1 MHRKEH
7 RGLSSAPARLFVG
20 GAHAS
25 GVPVAVD
32 IETLASDLRDAL
44 AGEVRFDTGS
54 RALYATDASN
64 YRQVPLGVVVPRD
77 AADMIAAVDIA
88 RRHRAPIL
96 GRGAGT
102 SLAGQ
107 CCNAGVVFDF
117 SKYMSRVLRVDAT
130 AATAR
135 VQPGVVLDDLRAV
148 TQRAGLT
155 FGPDPSTHGY
165 CTMGGMIGNN
175 SCGVHSIM
183 ASFHGPGPT
192 TADNVEALDLVTY
205 RGIRLQAGA
214 TDEHAFG
221 RILAEGGPRAEI
233 FRRLK
238 AFQLRYADA
247 IRREYPRIPRRV
259 SGYNLPAL
267 LPENGFHVGQALV
280 GSEST
285 LALVLE
291 ADLRL
296 IPALPHRVLVV
307 LGFADVFTAAD
318 HAPAVMAHRPV
329 GLEGFD
335 DKLVDDLRRTG
346 LGRGNLG
353 LLPDGRGWLLAEF
366 GADAKDEALAC
377 AKDCAASL
385 ERAGEISV
393 AVVDAPEEQQ
403 QLWDIRES
411 GLAATARVPGKPP
424 TWEGW
429 EDSAVPPERFGGY
442 LRDLDVLFRKYEYDV
457 DLYGHF
463 GQGCLHCRIPFDLR
477 SDRGVAQF
485 RAFVGEAA
493 DLVCRYGG
501 SLSGEHGDGQAR
513 GELLERMFS
522 PEILQAFREFKSIWD
537 PDWKMNPGKVID
549 ANPLDANLRLGPDY
563 DPPEPPTW
571 FQFPDDGGSFAEST
585 ERCVGVG
592 KCRKSDAGTMCPS
605 YMVTKEERH
614 STRGRAR
621 LLFEM
626 LEGDPLDAGWQSD
639 AVHEALELCLA
650 CKACK
655 SECPVHV
662 DMATYKAEFL
672 AHYYEHHWRPRT
684 AYAFGWVP
692 TWARLASRIPRLTNF
707 AAHVPGLQ
715 RLAQA
720 AAGMA
725 PDRRIPYFARQTF
738 REWFLERP
746 ALPAGSRPRVML
758 WPDTF
763 NDHFHPETLRA
774 AVEVL
779 EGSGFAV
786 ELPRAPLCCGRP
798 LYDFGMLRTARRRL
812 EAVMT
817 SLQQE
822 VSDGVPIVGLEPSCV
837 SVFRDELYNLF
848 PAREDARRLRDQTFT
863 LAEMLCSRPD
873 ALPRL
878 SLRRRAVVHGHCHQ
892 QAIVGLDADRELLD
906 RMGLQYQVLDSGC
919 CGMAGAFGFERSHY
933 DVSMAVGERVLLPA
947 VRAAAR
953 DTLVVA
959 DGFSCREQIAHGTG
973 RRALHLAEVLHMA
986 MYGPPGGPPGD
997 LPERAYVRDHASV
1010 TLTRRELVGAAV
1022 AGVGAVLLVR
1032 AAARLVERV
1041 NRHVA
1046 RRRVPVRGSSNRIEG

>member
-1 MHRKEH
+1 MP
-7 RGLSSAPARLFVG
+7 RGTGWPDVPQETGRGGASARARLFVP
-20 GAHAS
+20 GADAS
-25 GVPVAVD
+25 GSPVAVD
-32 IETLASDLRDAL
+32 VEMLAADLRGAL
-44 AGEVRFDTGS
+44 AGEVRFDAGS

-77 AADMIAAVDIA
+77 AGDVTAAVDMA
-88 RRHRAPIL
+88 RRHGAPIL

-117 SKYMSRVLRVDAT
+117 SKYMDGVLDIDAA

-135 VQPGVVLDDLRAV
+135 VQPGVVLDDLRAATERV
-148 TQRAGLT
+148 GLT
-155 FGPDPSTHGY
+155 FGPDPATHRY

-175 SCGVHSIM
+175 SCGVHSVM
-183 ASFHGPGPT
+183 ASLHGPGPT
-192 TADNVEALDLVTY
+192 TADNVESLEILTY
-205 RGIRLQAGA
+205 RGVRLRAGA
-214 TDEHAFG
+214 TDDHTFA
-221 RILAEGGPRAEI
+221 RILAEGGARAEI
-233 FRRLK
+233 FRRLR
-238 AFQLRYADA
+238 AFQERYAEA
-247 IRREYPRIPRRV
+247 IRREFPRIPRRV

-267 LPENGFHVGQALV
+267 LPEHGFHVGQALV

-291 ADLRL
+291 ARVRL

-307 LGFADVFTAAD
+307 LGFTDVFTAAD
-318 HAPAVMAHRPV
+318 YVPAVMAHRPV

-335 DKLVDDLRRTG
+335 DRLVDDLRRTG

-353 LLPDGRGWLLAEF
+353 LLPEGGGWLLVEF
-366 GADAKDEALAC
+366 GANTSDEALAR
-377 AKDCAASL
+377 ARDCAAAMA
-385 ERAGEISV
+385 RAREISV
-393 AVVDAPEEQQ
+393 AVIDAAEDQQ
-403 QLWDIRES
+403 RLWDIRES

-442 LRDLDVLFRKYEYDV
+442 LRDLDALFRKFEYDV

-477 SDRGVAQF
+477 SERGIAQF
-485 RAFVGEAA
+485 RAFVEEAA
-493 DLVCRYGG
+493 DLVTRYGG

-513 GELLERMFS
+513 GELLGRMFS

-549 ANPLDANLRLGPDY
+549 ANPLDANLRLGADY
-563 DPPEPPTW
+563 DPPAPATW
-571 FQFPDDGGSFAEST
+571 FQFPDDGGSFTEST
-585 ERCVGVG
+585 LRCVGVG
-592 KCRKSDAGTMCPS
+592 KCRKSDVGTMCPS
-605 YMVTKEERH
+605 YMVTREERH

-626 LEGDPLDAGWQSD
+626 LEGDPLEAGWQSD
-639 AVHEALELCLA
+639 AVHDALDLCLA

-672 AHYYEHHWRPRT
+672 AHYYEQHWRPRA

-692 TWARLASRIPRLTNF
+692 TWARLASRMPRLANF
-707 AAHVPGLQ
+707 AAHLPGLQ
-715 RLAQA
+715 RLARV

-725 PDRRIPYFARQTF
+725 AGRRIPYFARQTF
-738 REWFLERP
+738 REWFLARP
-746 ALPAGSRPRVML
+746 GLPAGTRPRVIL

-779 EGSGFAV
+779 EGAGFAV
-786 ELPRAPLCCGRP
+786 AIPREPLCCGRP

-812 EAVMT
+812 EAVMDG
-817 SLQQE
+817 LE
-822 VSDGVPIVGLEPSCV
+822 DDIAAGVPIVGLEPSCV
-837 SVFRDELYNLF
+837 SVFRDELHNLF
-848 PAREDARRLRDQTFT
+848 PAREDARRLRDQTLT
-863 LAEMLCSRPD
+863 LAEMLRSHADR
-873 ALPRL
+873 LPRL
-878 SLRRRAVVHGHCHQ
+878 SLRRKAIVHGHCHQ
-892 QAIVGLDADRELLD
+892 QAIAGLDADREVLD
-906 RMGLQYQVLDSGC
+906 RTGLQYQVLDSGC

-933 DVSMAVGERVLLPA
+933 DVSMALGERVLLPA
-947 VRAAAR
+947 VRTAAR

-959 DGFSCREQIAHGTG
+959 DGFSCREQIAHGTD
-973 RRALHLAEVLHMA
+973 RRALHLAELLHMA
-986 MYGPPGGPPGD
+986 MYDSPHGPAGD
-997 LPERAYVRDHASV
+997 LPERAYVRDHAEV
-1010 TLTRRELVGAAV
+1010 TLTSRHLVRAALVG
-1022 AGVGAVLLVR
+1022 VGTALLVR
-1032 AAARLVERV
+1032 AAVGLLRV
-1041 NRHVA
+1041 ATAAHA
-1046 RRRVPVRGSSNRIEG
+1046 PRRR